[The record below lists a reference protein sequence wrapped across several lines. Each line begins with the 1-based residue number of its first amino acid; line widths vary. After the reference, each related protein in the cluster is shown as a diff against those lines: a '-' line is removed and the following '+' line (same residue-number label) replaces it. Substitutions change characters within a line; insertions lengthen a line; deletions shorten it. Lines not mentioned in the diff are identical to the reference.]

1 MGCRWAPTPWSSL
14 SVASLS
20 TAVWVLLTQ
29 SHPRSGSYCAS
40 QAVRDTR
47 SAQASETRLWV
58 GSCVPSVR
66 PVGAAVPQWPGAW
79 GHLSRHLRPG
89 TPCLVLPALGSLSV
103 GLCPPVGRVSRAAGE
118 RVPGHRG
125 RVRSRG
131 SARICSRPPPRGE
144 PSPECPVTTVCP
156 VGAFWLLLAY
166 LLGTSV
172 LTFRV
177 LLTAL

>member
-29 SHPRSGSYCAS
+29 SHPCSGSYCAS